1 MAATFWWLTTGSC
14 ICFPFS
20 ASIRMRSPSRRLVC
34 AVYTRSKH
42 PACSRHGISFLWP
55 VVSNVHHEE
64 HTGNAGFVNPACSEG
79 WHQNAAAVC
88 MQWPFMAQ
96 QAAWSALGTPSLVTL
111 HALKAGISSQ
121 LSGTCTLHA
130 AQASVQRAR
139 LPLVS

>member
-42 PACSRHGISFLWP
+42 PACIRHGISLLWP
-55 VVSNVHHEE
+55 VVSIVHHEE
-64 HTGNAGFVNPACSEG
+64 HIGNAVFVNPARSEG
-79 WHQNAAAVC
+79 WHHDAAAVC
-88 MQWPFMAQ
+88 MQWLVMER
-96 QAAWSALGTPSLVTL
+96 AAWSALGTPSLTTL

-130 AQASVQRAR
+130 AQASVLQAR
-139 LPLVS
+139 LPLMS